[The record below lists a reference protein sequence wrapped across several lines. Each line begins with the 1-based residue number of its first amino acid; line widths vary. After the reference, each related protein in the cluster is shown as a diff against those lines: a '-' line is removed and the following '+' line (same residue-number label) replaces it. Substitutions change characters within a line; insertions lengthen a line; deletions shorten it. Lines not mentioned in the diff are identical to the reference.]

1 MATPVYRANGRV
13 RMGGNM
19 SSFKS
24 QLMKLCMLLPLV
36 ALSACSKT
44 VQWEEEV
51 PLNTGE
57 TIWVQRSMPW
67 VYKGGMGNPFDMAMR
82 ATGEQTIRFT
92 YGGKEYSFTGIPK
105 VLWIAIAPTGIP
117 VLVADP
123 RFSGWNYLYE
133 SAYYCVVPYYVQ
145 FVPDATGKKWTWPEK
160 IEPWLYNVPA
170 NLMVV
175 IPQLSEKRKERY
187 TEKDRDERDASY
199 RRETP
204 SNRRIDPTHD
214 AKSRCPQK
222 YDPSMKPKSE

>member
-1 MATPVYRANGRV
+1 
-13 RMGGNM
+13 M

-82 ATGEQTIRFT
+82 ASFLQTISFKHS
-92 YGGKEYSFTGIPK
+92 GKEYRYTGK
-105 VLWIAIAPTGIP
+105 AQVLWIAISPSGQP
-117 VLVADP
+117 VLVANP
-123 RFSGWNYLYE
+123 GFSGWDTEN
-133 SAYYCVVPYYVQ
+133 SFTCVTPFYVQ
-145 FVPDATGKKWTWPEK
+145 LVPDSTGKQWSWPNK
-160 IEPWLYNVPA
+160 IEPWLYQLPA

-175 IPQLSEKRKERY
+175 IPKVNEQPKHRY
-187 TEKDRDERDASY
+187 SIKDRDERDTEY
-199 RRETP
+199 RREAVAHH
-204 SNRRIDPTHD
+204 RINPLYDVHGN
-214 AKSRCPQK
+214 CIHK